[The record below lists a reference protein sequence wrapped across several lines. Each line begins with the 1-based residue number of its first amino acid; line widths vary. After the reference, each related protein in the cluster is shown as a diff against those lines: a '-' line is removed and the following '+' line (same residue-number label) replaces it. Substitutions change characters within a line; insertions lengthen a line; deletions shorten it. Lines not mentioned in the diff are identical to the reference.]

1 MPYDNRSYYIILK
14 ISLLAKEGQ
23 QNNDLSKAITKYV
36 VPKNFLAALKM
47 VSFSQLPAAKKDT
60 IFGSARNFFGP
71 SYFVMAL
78 AL

>member
-47 VSFSQLPAAKKDT
+47 VSFSQLPAERKKT
-60 IFGSARNFFGP
+60 PFMVQLEKF
-71 SYFVMAL
+71 L
-78 AL
+78 ALLILERL